1 MGEPLRV
8 AVVGASGYTGL
19 ELLRILWRHP
29 DAEISALTSRQ
40 HAGRALSDLY
50 PAFRGLLDL
59 RFEVL
64 DPSSLARRVDFAFVA
79 LPHGAAAPVVRELLA
94 QGLRVI
100 DLSAD
105 FRLRD
110 LDAYRSWYG
119 EHPVPE
125 LLGEAVYGLPELH
138 RPALRTARLV
148 AAPGCYPTSV
158 LLPLAP
164 LLRRGGFA
172 WDTVAV
178 DAKSG
183 VSGAGRRVEE
193 AYLFAEIDENCRAY
207 GVGGEH
213 RHVPEMEEQASL
225 AARSAVRVAF
235 VPHLL
240 PTTRG
245 IVTSIYL
252 RPIRPTARATL
263 CEELEKCYSGEPFV
277 RVLPEGELPRL
288 AAVRGSNF
296 CDLAAA
302 VDARTGL
309 VILLSALDNLV
320 KGAGGQAV
328 QCLNIMAGI
337 DERRGLWESPL
348 LP

>member
-1 MGEPLRV
+1 MDPLRV

-29 DAEISALTSRQ
+29 DVEITAITSRQ
-40 HAGRALSDLY
+40 HAGRPLSQLY
-50 PAFRGLLDL
+50 PAFRGLLDPC
-59 RFEVL
+59 FEAL
-64 DPSSLARRVDFAFVA
+64 DPPALALRADFALVA

-94 QGLRVI
+94 HGLRVI

-105 FRLRD
+105 FRLRNA
-110 LDAYRSWYG
+110 DAYRRWYG
-119 EHPVPE
+119 QHPAPE

-138 RPALRTARLV
+138 RSDLREARLV

-172 WDTVAV
+172 WDAVAV

-193 AYLFAEIDENCRAY
+193 SYLFAEIDENCRAY
-207 GVGGEH
+207 GVGGQH
-213 RHVPEMEEQASL
+213 RHVPEMEEQAGL
-225 AARSAVRVAF
+225 AAGAAVRIAF

-240 PTTRG
+240 PATRG

-252 RPIRPTARATL
+252 RPTQAVSNAAL
-263 CEELEKCYSGEPFV
+263 HEELEKSYSGETFV
-277 RVLPEGELPRL
+277 RVLPPGACPTL

-296 CDLAAA
+296 CDLGA
-302 VDARTGL
+302 VVDTRTGL

-328 QCLNIMAGI
+328 QCMNAMAGV
-337 DERRGLWESPL
+337 EEARGLREAPL

>member
-1 MGEPLRV
+1 MDPLRV

-29 DAEISALTSRQ
+29 DVEITAITSRQ
-40 HAGRALSDLY
+40 HAGRPLSELY
-50 PAFRGLLDL
+50 PAFRGLLDR
-59 RFEVL
+59 RFEAP
-64 DPSSLARRVDFAFVA
+64 DPPSLASRADFVLVA

-94 QGLRVI
+94 HGLRVI

-110 LDAYRSWYG
+110 PDAYRHWYG
-119 EHPVPE
+119 EHPAPE

-138 RPALRTARLV
+138 RSALREARLV

-172 WDTVAV
+172 WDAVAV

-193 AYLFAEIDENCRAY
+193 SYLFAEIDENCRAY
-207 GVGGEH
+207 GVGGQH
-213 RHVPEMEEQASL
+213 RHVPEMEEQAGL
-225 AARSAVRVAF
+225 AAGAAVRIAF

-240 PTTRG
+240 PATRG
-245 IVTSIYL
+245 IATSIYL
-252 RPIRPTARATL
+252 RPTQALSHAALR
-263 CEELEKCYSGEPFV
+263 EELEKSYGEETFV
-277 RVLPEGELPRL
+277 RVVPAGACPTT

-296 CDLAAA
+296 CDIGA
-302 VDARTGL
+302 VVDTRTGL

-320 KGAGGQAV
+320 KGAAGQAV
-328 QCLNIMAGI
+328 QCMNAMAGL
-337 DERRGLWESPL
+337 DEARGLREAPL